1 MILSITRWSLA
12 HKRLVVL
19 LWLVVTA
26 VGFASVSTV
35 SGALS
40 DQYSVPG
47 REGYETNAAIT
58 RTFGT
63 GGDRSPLVP
72 VVTLPAG
79 VPVGSRA
86 VTRGLRRV
94 TGAIDHA
101 LPGARVASYAS
112 THDRAFV
119 SRDGRT
125 TFALVYPPPGAI
137 GSFGTDPHAVDA
149 ASAAVRGLRV
159 AGAPVHLT
167 GLDALSSSG
176 TRRGGLGLLL
186 ESLLGG
192 GLALL
197 VLVFVFASVMALV
210 PLVIA
215 VISIMTSFLA
225 VWALTT
231 VTSVSSIVEFLIA
244 LVGLGVAI
252 DYSLLIIVRWREER
266 ARGLDGEQAV
276 MRAMQTAGRAVVFS
290 GTTVAVGLL
299 ALLVLPVPFLRSVGL
314 GGLLIPLVSVAVAL
328 TLLPV
333 ILATIGPRLD
343 WPHVRTDRDASRG
356 WTRWSAWVVRH
367 RVAGAGVAV
376 AILAALA
383 VAAATIDLGPATGS
397 PNTISQRGAAH
408 TGLVALERSGIGS
421 GALSPIEILTR
432 QASAHAVADAVDHV
446 GGVQGA
452 TAPGGPAWTARGRS
466 LVDVLP
472 HSDSGSTVDRVAA
485 QAHAAGAHVR
495 VGGVVAQNDDFI
507 SAVYG
512 SFPLMVGLIALLTFV
527 LLARAFRSVVLPLKA
542 VALNLL
548 SVAAAWGVLVLVW
561 QHGYGSNALWGIPAN
576 GSIPSW
582 LPVIVFA
589 FLFGL
594 SMDYEVFI
602 LARIRE
608 EYDRTGDTD
617 ASIVGG
623 LARTG
628 RLVTSAA
635 LILFLGFAAMATA
648 PSTNVKMIATGL
660 GAGILLD
667 ATIVRALL
675 LPAVMS
681 LLGRINWWLPPGLA
695 RVLHPPAPVGEPP
708 PERRALAEP
717 EGA

>member
-1 MILSITRWSLA
+1 
-12 HKRLVVL
+12 
-19 LWLVVTA
+19 
-26 VGFASVSTV
+26 
-35 SGALS
+35 
-40 DQYSVPG
+40 
-47 REGYETNAAIT
+47 
-58 RTFGT
+58 
-63 GGDRSPLVP
+63 VP

-79 VPVGSRA
+79 VAPGSPA
-86 VTRGLRRV
+86 ATRGLRSA
-94 TGAIDHA
+94 GAAIERA

-125 TFALVYPPPGAI
+125 TFELVYPPPGAV
-137 GSFGTDPHAVDA
+137 GSFGTDPHAVHA
-149 ASAAVRGLRV
+149 AQAALRDVRV

-167 GLDALSSSG
+167 GLDALSASG
-176 TRRGGLGLLL
+176 NRSGGLGLLL

-192 GLALL
+192 GLALV
-197 VLVFVFASVMALV
+197 VLVFVFASAMAIV

-266 ARGLDGEQAV
+266 ARGLEGEAAV
-276 MRAMQTAGRAVVFS
+276 LRAMQTAGRAVVFS

-299 ALLVLPVPFLRSVGL
+299 ALIVLPVPFLRSVGL
-314 GGLLIPLVSVAVAL
+314 GGLLIPLVSVAVAM

-333 ILATIGPRLD
+333 ILAKLGPRLD
-343 WPHVRTDRDASRG
+343 WPHLRTDRDASRA
-356 WTRWSAWVVRH
+356 WTRWSGWIVRH
-367 RVAGAGVAV
+367 RLAGAGVAV
-376 AILAALA
+376 AILGALA
-383 VAAATIDLGPATGS
+383 VAAATIDLGPASGA
-397 PNTISQRGAAH
+397 PNTISQRGDAH
-408 TGLVALERSGIGS
+408 RGLAALERSGIGS
-421 GALSPIEILTR
+421 GVLSPIEILAP
-432 QASAHAVADAVDHV
+432 QASALTVVRAVD
-446 GGVQGA
+446 GTRGVQGA
-452 TAPGGPAWTARGRS
+452 VAPAGSRWTSGGTS
-466 LVDVLP
+466 LVDALA
-472 HSDSGSTVDRVAA
+472 HDDSGATVDRVADR
-485 QAHAAGAHVR
+485 AHTAGPHAR
-495 VGGVVAQNDDFI
+495 VGGIVAQNDDFI

-561 QHGYGSNALWGIPAN
+561 QHGYGSDTLWGVPAN

-602 LARIRE
+602 LARVRE
-608 EYDRTGDTD
+608 EYDRTGQTD

-648 PSTNVKMIATGL
+648 PNTNVKMIATGL

-667 ATIVRALL
+667 ATVVRALL
-675 LPAVMS
+675 VPTAMS
-681 LLGRINWWLPPGLA
+681 LLGRVNWWMPPALA
-695 RVLHPPAPVGEPP
+695 RVLHPPPPVE
-708 PERRALAEP
+708 PERA
-717 EGA
+717 

>member
-1 MILSITRWSLA
+1 MIVSITRWSLA

-19 LWLVVTA
+19 VWLTVTA
-26 VGFASVSTV
+26 IGIASAGAATK
-35 SGALS
+35 ALS

-47 REGYETNAAIT
+47 REGYETNRAIAQ
-58 RTFGT
+58 TFGT
-63 GGDRSPLVP
+63 GGDHAPLVP

-79 VPVGSRA
+79 AAGSPTALAGISHATAALQR
-86 VTRGLRRV
+86 
-94 TGAIDHA
+94 A

-112 THDRAFV
+112 THNRTFV

-125 TFALVYPPPGAI
+125 TFALVYPAARDYSGY
-137 GSFGTDPHAVDA
+137 GLEPHVLSRARA
-149 ASAAVRGLRV
+149 ALRDVRV
-159 AGAPVHLT
+159 AGAPVQLT
-167 GLDALSSSG
+167 GLDALSASG
-176 TRRGGLGLLL
+176 DRKGGLGLLL

-197 VLVFVFASVMALV
+197 VLVFVFASAMALV

-225 VWALTT
+225 VWGLTALTP
-231 VTSVSSIVEFLIA
+231 VSSIVEFLIA

-266 ARGLDGEQAV
+266 ARGYDGDQAII
-276 MRAMQTAGRAVVFS
+276 RAMQTAGRAVVFS

-299 ALLVLPVPFLRSVGL
+299 ALVVLPVPFLRSVGY

-333 ILATIGPRLD
+333 ILAGLGPRLD
-343 WPHVRTDRDASRG
+343 WPHIRSDRVASRA
-356 WTRWSAWVVRH
+356 WTRWAESVVRH
-367 RVAGAGVAV
+367 PAAALTVAV

-383 VAAATIDLGPATGS
+383 VAAATIKLGPASGS
-397 PNTISQRGAAH
+397 PDTIAQRGDAH
-408 TGLVALERSGIGS
+408 AGLQQLQRARV
-421 GALSPIEILTR
+421 GAGVLSPIEILTPR
-432 QASAHAVADAVDHV
+432 AQAGAVAIDAARAPGVDGAIAPNEPGWASAGD
-446 GGVQGA
+446 G
-452 TAPGGPAWTARGRS
+452 

-472 HSDSGSTVDRVAA
+472 SSDSRSTVDRVSDRV
-485 QAHAAGAHVR
+485 HAASDDAR
-495 VGGVVAQNDDFI
+495 VGGIVAQNDDFI
-507 SAVYG
+507 DAVYG

-542 VALNLL
+542 VALNVL

-561 QHGYGSNALWGIPAN
+561 QHGYGSNPLWGIPAN

-608 EYDRTGDTD
+608 EYDRTGSTEPAVVD
-617 ASIVGG
+617 G

-635 LILFLGFAAMATA
+635 LILFLGFVAMSTA
-648 PSTNVKMIATGL
+648 PSTSVKMIATGL

-667 ATIVRALL
+667 AIVVRALL
-675 LPAVMS
+675 VPAAVV
-681 LLGRINWWLPPGLA
+681 LLGRANWWMPAPLA
-695 RVLHPPAPVGEPP
+695 RVLRPVAPPSLSD
-708 PERRALAEP
+708 PERA
-717 EGA
+717 

>member
-1 MILSITRWSLA
+1 MILSVTRWSLA

-19 LWLVVTA
+19 LWLVITA
-26 VGFASVSTV
+26 VGIASVSSATK
-35 SGALS
+35 ALS

-58 RTFGT
+58 ATFGT
-63 GGDRSPLVP
+63 GGDRAPLVP

-79 VPVGSRA
+79 VSPNSPA
-86 VTRGLRRV
+86 VTRGLRSV
-94 TGAIDHA
+94 STAIEHA

-119 SRDGRT
+119 SRDGRS
-125 TFALVYPPPGAI
+125 TFELVYPPPGAI
-137 GSFGTDPHAVDA
+137 GSFGTDPRAVRA
-149 ASAAVRGLRV
+149 AQAAVRDLRV
-159 AGAPVHLT
+159 AGAPVHVT
-167 GLDALSSSG
+167 GLDALSASG
-176 TRRGGLGLLL
+176 ARSGGLGLLL

-192 GLALL
+192 GLALV
-197 VLVFVFASVMALV
+197 VLVFVFASAMAIV

-266 ARGLDGEQAV
+266 ARGLDGEAAV
-276 MRAMQTAGRAVVFS
+276 LRAMQTAGRAVVFS

-299 ALLVLPVPFLRSVGL
+299 ALIVLPVPFLRSVGL
-314 GGLLIPLVSVAVAL
+314 GGLLIPLVSVAVAM

-333 ILATIGPRLD
+333 ILVKLGSRLD
-343 WPHVRTDRDASRG
+343 WPHRRTDRDASRV
-356 WTRWSAWVVRH
+356 WTRWSAWIVRH
-367 RVAGAGVAV
+367 RLAGAGVAV
-376 AILAALA
+376 AILGALA
-383 VAAATIDLGPATGS
+383 VAAATIDLGPASGA
-397 PNTISQRGAAH
+397 PNTISQRGEAH
-408 TGLVALERSGIGS
+408 RGLVALERSGIGS
-421 GALSPIEILTR
+421 GVLSPIEILAPAPT
-432 QASAHAVADAVDHV
+432 ASAVVRAVD
-446 GGVQGA
+446 GTAGVQGA
-452 TAPGGPAWTARGRS
+452 TAPAGPRWTDGGTS
-466 LVDVLP
+466 IVDVLA
-472 HSDSGSTVDRVAA
+472 HDDSGSTVDRVAA
-485 QAHAAGAHVR
+485 RAHAVGPHVR
-495 VGGVVAQNDDFI
+495 VGGIVAQNDDFI

-561 QHGYGSNALWGIPAN
+561 QHGYGSDALWGVPAN

-608 EYDRTGDTD
+608 EYDRTGQTD
-617 ASIVGG
+617 ASITGG

-648 PSTNVKMIATGL
+648 PNTSVKMIATGL

-667 ATIVRALL
+667 ATVVRALL
-675 LPAVMS
+675 LPAAMS
-681 LLGRINWWLPPGLA
+681 LLGRVNWWMPPALA
-695 RVLHPPAPVGEPP
+695 RVLHPPPPVE
-708 PERRALAEP
+708 PERA
-717 EGA
+717 

>member
-1 MILSITRWSLA
+1 MIVSITRWSLA

-19 LWLVVTA
+19 TWLIVTA
-26 VGFASVSTV
+26 IGIASAGAATK
-35 SGALS
+35 ALS

-47 REGYETNAAIT
+47 RQGYETNRAIAQ
-58 RTFGT
+58 TFGT
-63 GGDRSPLVP
+63 GGDRAPLVP
-72 VVTLPAG
+72 VVTLPTAAAG
-79 VPVGSRA
+79 SPTALAGIRDA
-86 VTRGLRRV
+86 TAALQR
-94 TGAIDHA
+94 A

-119 SRDGRT
+119 SRDRRT
-125 TFALVYPPPGAI
+125 TFALVYP
-137 GSFGTDPHAVDA
+137 A
-149 ASAAVRGLRV
+149 AGEYTGYGLKSGVISRAKAALRDLRV
-159 AGAPVHLT
+159 DGAPVHLT
-167 GLDALSSSG
+167 GLDALSASG
-176 TRRGGLGLLL
+176 DRKGGLGLLL

-197 VLVFVFASVMALV
+197 VLVFVFASAMALV

-225 VWALTT
+225 VWGLTALTP
-231 VTSVSSIVEFLIA
+231 VSSIVEFLIA

-252 DYSLLIIVRWREER
+252 DYSLLIIARWREER
-266 ARGLDGEQAV
+266 ARGYDGDQAIV
-276 MRAMQTAGRAVVFS
+276 RAMQTAGRAVVFS

-299 ALLVLPVPFLRSVGL
+299 ALVVLPVPFLRSVGY

-333 ILATIGPRLD
+333 ILAGIGSRLD
-343 WPHVRTDRDASRG
+343 WPHIRSDRVASRA
-356 WTRWSAWVVRH
+356 WTRWAGAVVRH
-367 RVAGAGVAV
+367 RAVAV
-376 AILAALA
+376 TVAAVILAALV
-383 VAAATIDLGPATGS
+383 VAAATIKLGPATGS
-397 PNTISQRGAAH
+397 PDAIAQRGDAH
-408 TGLVALERSGIGS
+408 AGLQALQRAGVGD
-421 GALSPIEILTR
+421 GVLSPIEILAPR
-432 QASAHAVADAVDHV
+432 AQAGTVAVD
-446 GGVQGA
+446 
-452 TAPGGPAWTARGRS
+452 TARLPGVDGAIAPTGS
-466 LVDVLP
+466 GWASGHQGLVDVLP
-472 HSDSGSTVDRVAA
+472 ISDSRGTVDRVSDR
-485 QAHAAGAHVR
+485 AHAVSDDAR

-542 VALNLL
+542 VLLNVL

-561 QHGYGSNALWGIPAN
+561 QHGYGSNALWGVPAN

-602 LARIRE
+602 LSRIRE
-608 EYDRTGDTD
+608 EYDRTGSTERAVVD
-617 ASIVGG
+617 G

-635 LILFLGFAAMATA
+635 LILFLGFVAMSTA
-648 PSTNVKMIATGL
+648 PSTSVKMIATGL

-667 ATIVRALL
+667 ATVVRALL
-675 LPAVMS
+675 VPAAVA
-681 LLGRINWWLPPGLA
+681 LLGRANWWMPAPLA
-695 RVLHPPAPVGEPP
+695 RVLRPAAPPSLSD
-708 PERRALAEP
+708 PERA
-717 EGA
+717 